1 LLYRHRGLT
10 LRLAEHWAEFRDWRS
25 VRDLLQQV
33 PANEMTAETIY
44 LRGRSRLSLLLENEL
59 DDTLAILSWFPAA
72 LGYLTRQN
80 GTLRSYGLGAG
91 ALEVW

>member
-1 LLYRHRGLT
+1 MALGVIP
-10 LRLAEHWAEFRDWRS
+10 DWHS

-33 PANEMTAETIY
+33 PANEMTAKAIY
-44 LRGRSRLSLLLENEL
+44 LLGRSRLSLLLENEL

-72 LGYLTRQN
+72 HGYLTRQN

-91 ALEVW
+91 ALEGLVRMRA